1 MVFSVD
7 VPKNG
12 MFSTTNS
19 RTSLEKQAVQ
29 LHQQTKILQW
39 LYYFMTTTNCTGC
52 SDNEEENQDQNI
64 SWSSQI

>member
-1 MVFSVD
+1 MFSVD

-29 LHQQTKILQW
+29 LHQQTKTLQW
-39 LYYFMTTTNCTGC
+39 IFNFMTTTNCNGC
-52 SDNEEENQDQNI
+52 SDNEDENHDQDI
-64 SWSSQI
+64 SRSSQI

>member
-1 MVFSVD
+1 MFSVD

-29 LHQQTKILQW
+29 LHQQTKNCNEYMILRQ
-39 LYYFMTTTNCTGC
+39 
-52 SDNEEENQDQNI
+52 Q
-64 SWSSQI
+64 QIALDVVMMRKRIKIKI